1 MGNPLGGAMLSQMVC
16 SRSIRPYPL
25 WYTPAQLIWWIFQ
38 DIAST
43 REELTVAQTP
53 KQTAETIQI
62 VAYDPTWPQRYL
74 AERALVLQAIDPPF
88 LAIEHVGSTAVV
100 GLCAKPIIDM
110 MAAVANLPDGVALIA
125 PLARLGYQL
134 IETGMPDRLF
144 LRKREPAQDCSF
156 HLHIVEQRTWQ
167 ERNERLLRDYL
178 QAHPQAA
185 QAYGEL
191 KQQLALA
198 HAHDSLAYTKAK
210 TAFIQSLVDR
220 ARDERGLPRV
230 NIWEE

>member
-1 MGNPLGGAMLSQMVC
+1 
-16 SRSIRPYPL
+16 
-25 WYTPAQLIWWIFQ
+25 
-38 DIAST
+38 
-43 REELTVAQTP
+43 
-53 KQTAETIQI
+53 
-62 VAYDPTWPQRYL
+62 
-74 AERALVLQAIDPPF
+74 
-88 LAIEHVGSTAVV
+88 
-100 GLCAKPIIDM
+100 
-110 MAAVANLPDGVALIA
+110 MAAVVDLADGVAAIA
-125 PLARLGYQL
+125 ALVTLGYQL

-144 LRKREPAQDCSF
+144 LRKREPEQSSSF
-156 HLHIVEQRTWQ
+156 HLHVVEYASWP

-178 QAHPQAA
+178 QAHPEAA

-230 NIWEE
+230 NVWEE